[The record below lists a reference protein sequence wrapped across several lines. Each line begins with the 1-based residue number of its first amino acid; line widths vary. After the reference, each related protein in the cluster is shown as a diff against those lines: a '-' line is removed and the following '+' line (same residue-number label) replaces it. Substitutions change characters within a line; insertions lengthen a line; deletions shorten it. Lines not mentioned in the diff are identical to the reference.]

1 MTQRWSE
8 EIVERVGREVRRLR
22 GKDHAKMSAAGLAD
36 RTAALGHP
44 VSRSVIAD
52 LEIGRKKSL
61 DVAELLVLAQALQV
75 APVQLVYPDLPKG
88 DVEVLPGRYV
98 ESHEAL
104 QWFSGVSALLSPL
117 QESTDSERSVQIEV
131 REVFASQRDRVS
143 PTREWL
149 LALRAMRSA
158 QSQLRRAVARCAGTD
173 EVETLQ
179 YVYLTSKEQAERAFE
194 EMVAAG
200 MPAGDGDSGV

>member
-1 MTQRWSE
+1 MTQQWSE

-44 VSRSVIAD
+44 ISRSVIAD

-88 DVEVLPGRYV
+88 DVEVLPGRFV

-104 QWFSGVSALLSPL
+104 QWFSGVSALFSPL

-149 LALRAMRSA
+149 LALRAMRAA
-158 QSQLRRAVARCAGTD
+158 QSQLRRAVSRGAGTD

>member
-1 MTQRWSE
+1 M
-8 EIVERVGREVRRLR
+8 ERVGREVRRLR

-88 DVEVLPGRYV
+88 DVEVLPGRFV

-104 QWFSGVSALLSPL
+104 QWFSGVSALFSPL

>member
-1 MTQRWSE
+1 M
-8 EIVERVGREVRRLR
+8 ERVGREVRRLR

-44 VSRSVIAD
+44 ISRSVIAD

-88 DVEVLPGRYV
+88 DVEVLPGRFV

-104 QWFSGVSALLSPL
+104 QWFSGVSALFSPL

>member
-1 MTQRWSE
+1 M
-8 EIVERVGREVRRLR
+8 ERVGREVRRLR

>member
-1 MTQRWSE
+1 VTQQWSE

-22 GKDHAKMSAAGLAD
+22 GKDYAKMSAAALAD
-36 RTAALGHP
+36 RTATLGHA

-88 DVEVLPGRYV
+88 DVEVLPGRFV

-104 QWFSGVSALLSPL
+104 QWFSGVSALFAPP
-117 QESTDSERSVQIEV
+117 QQSTDSEHSIRVEV
-131 REVFASQRDRVS
+131 REEFASNRDRVS

-149 LALRAMRSA
+149 LALRAMRAA
-158 QSQLRRAVARCAGTD
+158 QSQLRSAISRGAGGD

-179 YVYLTSKEQAERAFE
+179 YVFLTSKEQAERAFE
-194 EMVAAG
+194 GMVLAG

>member
-1 MTQRWSE
+1 M
-8 EIVERVGREVRRLR
+8 ERVGREVRRLR

-44 VSRSVIAD
+44 ISRSVIAD

-88 DVEVLPGRYV
+88 DVEVLPGRFV

-104 QWFSGVSALLSPL
+104 QWFSGVSALFSPL

-149 LALRAMRSA
+149 LALRAMRAA
-158 QSQLRRAVARCAGTD
+158 QSQLRRAVSRGAGTD